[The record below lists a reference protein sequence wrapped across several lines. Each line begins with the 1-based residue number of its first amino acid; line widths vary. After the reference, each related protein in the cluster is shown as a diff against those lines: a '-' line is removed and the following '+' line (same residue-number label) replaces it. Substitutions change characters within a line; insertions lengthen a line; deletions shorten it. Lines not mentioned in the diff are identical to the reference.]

1 MARGTTLG
9 ELVDMLRAEIGD
21 STNPALG
28 TEFVPALKQK
38 LRRWQEALNLDNNWP
53 HMFSRSDKVIEAGQ
67 RYADIPAGIDMERLT
82 KAQVQWN
89 DSWFDLEHGIRG
101 EDFGVYD
108 SDLDERMDPIQRW
121 QILDVEGDL
130 QFEVWPVPATE
141 ATIRFEG
148 YRRLGALVSDDDTA
162 DLDDNLIVLF
172 AAAEILTRKGA
183 KDADAMQNAANAHL
197 AALKRRGGPGQKAQP
212 IIMGQKQPRN
222 SFGPREI
229 RVAYVR

>member
-28 TEFVPALKQK
+28 TDQLPAYQQK
-38 LRRWQEALNLDNNWP
+38 LRRWQEALYLDNNWQ
-53 HMFSRSDKVIEAGQ
+53 HMFSRSDKVVEAGQ
-67 RYADIPAGIDMERLT
+67 RYVDIPAGIDMERLT
-82 KAQVQWN
+82 KAQVRWN
-89 DSWFDLEHGIRG
+89 DYWVDIRHGITG
-101 EDFGVYD
+101 DDYSVYD
-108 SDLDERMDPIQRW
+108 SDANERMDPIQRW
-121 QILDVEGDL
+121 QILDVSGDL
-130 QFEVWPVPATE
+130 QFEVWPLPATE

-148 YRRLGALVSDDDTA
+148 YRRLSPLIANDDTA

-172 AAAEILTRKGA
+172 AAAEILARQGA
-183 KDADAMQNAANAHL
+183 KEADAVQNAANAHL
-197 AALKRRGGPGQKAQP
+197 SALKRRGNAGPKAEP
-212 IIMGQKQPRN
+212 IIMGKSQPRN